1 MRKAIKIVEFAWLF
15 VAAASIYEIIRLWG
29 VEDAT
34 IMYYFSLPVAIF
46 MYFFRRKTRLQMEQR
61 HQENLKNQE

>member
-15 VAAASIYEIIRLWG
+15 VAAASIYEIIRLWE

-46 MYFFRRKTRLQMEQR
+46 MYFFRRKTRLQMEAR
-61 HQENLKNQE
+61 HQEKLKNQE